1 MHYLKIFRA
10 ERAKN
15 EIFGCGDVFIE
26 VTRGGERKKG
36 PSQKEKLGGS
46 GLICQTQPN
55 DYNYNKYN

>member
-1 MHYLKIFRA
+1 MKF
-10 ERAKN
+10 
-15 EIFGCGDVFIE
+15 FGCGDVFIE